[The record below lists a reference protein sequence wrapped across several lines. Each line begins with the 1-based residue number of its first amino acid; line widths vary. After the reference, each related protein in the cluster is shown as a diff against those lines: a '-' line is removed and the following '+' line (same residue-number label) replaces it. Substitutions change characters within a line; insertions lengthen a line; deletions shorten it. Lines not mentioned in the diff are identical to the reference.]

1 MKEILCEMW
10 ESKRFR
16 WVMFIIASAI
26 ILNTIGVIIEGKFI
40 ETRILIYFGSLVL
53 FIITVILC
61 LFLSLMRGIFA
72 MVEIFLDTFMR
83 ATVEIVLQEK
93 PVGHEEEVEKDVFN
107 IILFIIMMT
116 LGIILNIFTM
126 SAFFK

>member
-26 ILNTIGVIIEGKFI
+26 TLNTIGVIIEGKFI

-61 LFLSLMRGIFA
+61 LFLSLMGGIFA

>member
-61 LFLSLMRGIFA
+61 LFLSLMGGIFA